1 MNRDCR
7 CEGLEVKIVACIPA
21 RFGSTRF
28 PGKVLAKDTGKFL
41 IQHVYERACQ
51 AKLIDRV
58 IIAADDQRIVDAAK
72 SFGAECVL
80 TSVEHQ
86 SGTDRIAEAI
96 ADIDADIVVN
106 LQADEPEID
115 PDNIDYLARLL
126 IETKH
131 SKLKTQNCKM
141 ATLAAPFQSPEQIAD
156 PNIVKVVMSS
166 CVPSTALGTGVRGA
180 SCEKE
185 EMDSRLRGND
195 STQYTI
201 RNTHDNIGKAIY
213 FSRSPIPYDREKAGI
228 GKVQQYLRH
237 IGIYAY
243 RKEFLLKITVLPQTT
258 LEKIEKLE
266 QLRALE
272 NGFSI
277 LVGKVKHTCDGI
289 DTPQQYADFVK
300 RYKRNSHRG
309 K

>member
-1 MNRDCR
+1 VQRFWR

-21 RFGSTRF
+21 RFSSTRF

-41 IQHVYERACQ
+41 IQHVYEQACQ

-58 IIAADDQRIVDAAK
+58 IIAADDKRIVNAAK

-80 TSVEHQ
+80 TSVKHK
-86 SGTDRIAEAI
+86 SGTDRIAEAV
-96 ADIDADIVVN
+96 ADIDTDIVVN

-126 IETKH
+126 IETK
-131 SKLKTQNCKM
+131 NYEM
-141 ATLAAPFQSPEQIAD
+141 ATLAAPFQSSEQIAD
-156 PNIVKVVMSS
+156 PNIVKVVMLS

-180 SCEKE
+180 SCEKKE
-185 EMDSRLRGND
+185 VDSRFRGND
-195 STQYTI
+195 STQYAI

-243 RKEFLLKITVLPQTT
+243 RKEFLLKITALPQTP

-266 QLRALE
+266 QLRAIE
-272 NGFSI
+272 NGFNI

-289 DTPQQYADFVK
+289 DTPQQYAEFVQ
-300 RYKRNSHRG
+300 RYKLSHR
-309 K
+309 KHKRET